1 MLPEISS
8 ALDELQDYAAQPQT
22 RAVAVSGWSVG
33 QQIEH
38 ALLTIRGVVGE
49 LSRGAGR
56 HEPAKPTLIGR
67 IILLAGRIPRGRGEA
82 PLTVLPRS
90 APEPAEL
97 SALLAKS
104 RESLVRLAAVENDN
118 TFFHPRFGRLN
129 KAQSIRFL
137 WIHTD
142 HHLRI
147 IRDIIAA

>member
-8 ALDELQDYAAQPQT
+8 ALDELQDYVSNPQA

-49 LSRGAGR
+49 LSKGKARF
-56 HEPAKPTLIGR
+56 EPAKPTLRGR
-67 IILLAGRIPRGRGEA
+67 LVLMVGRIPRGKGEA

-90 APEPAEL
+90 APQPAEL
-97 SALLAKS
+97 NALMAKS
-104 RESLVRLAAVENDN
+104 REALVHLAGIDDTS
-118 TFFHPRFGRLN
+118 TFFHPIFGRLD

-137 WIHTD
+137 WIHTN

-147 IRDIIAA
+147 IRDIIAT